1 MVSNKHLNGVT
12 MITVL
17 GGIKGGSG
25 KTTLSTNLCLIQA
38 FSGKR
43 VLLVD
48 ADEQQSASD
57 WSEHREALEI
67 DTPWTT
73 ISLFGSSVRSQVLK
87 MKENYDEIII
97 DVGGRDTTS
106 QRAALTIADI
116 LVAPFQPRSLD
127 VWTIG
132 KLSALIDEVCS
143 INPNLKTYAAINRAD
158 SQGKDNKEAIDLINE
173 TGNILCLEEWVCQRK
188 AFSNASAEG
197 KGVIEMIPQDKKAVE
212 EIRNLSNAI
221 FKRDG
226 ILALK

>member
-1 MVSNKHLNGVT
+1 

-25 KTTLSTNLCLIQA
+25 KTTLSTNLCVIQA
-38 FSGKR
+38 SDGKR

-48 ADEQQSASD
+48 ADEQQSASN
-57 WSEHREALEI
+57 WSEHREGLDI

-87 MKENYDEIII
+87 MKDHYDEIII

-106 QRAALTIADI
+106 QRAALTIADLLI
-116 LVAPFQPRSLD
+116 APFQPRSLD

-132 KLSALIDEVCS
+132 KLSSLLDDVCV
-143 INPNLKTYAAINRAD
+143 INPNLKTYAVINRAD
-158 SQGKDNKEAIDLINE
+158 SQGKDNKEAIDIINE
-173 TGNILCLEEWVCQRK
+173 TGNILCLIEMVCQRK
-188 AFSNASAEG
+188 AFANASAEG
-197 KGVIEMIPQDKKAVE
+197 MGVIEMTPQDKKAVD

-221 FKRDG
+221 FNIKTS
-226 ILALK
+226 LTTLK

>member
-1 MVSNKHLNGVT
+1 

-25 KTTLSTNLCLIQA
+25 KTTLSTNLCVIQA
-38 FSGKR
+38 FLGR
-43 VLLVD
+43 RILLVD

-57 WSEHREALEI
+57 WSEHREGLEI

-73 ISLFGSSVRSQVLK
+73 ISLFGSAVRSQVLK
-87 MKENYDEIII
+87 MKDNYDEIII

-116 LVAPFQPRSLD
+116 LIAPFQPRSLD

-132 KLSALIDEVCS
+132 KLSSLLNEVCV
-143 INPNLKTYAAINRAD
+143 INPNLKTYAVINRAD
-158 SQGKDNKEAIDLINE
+158 SQGKDNKEAISLINE
-173 TGNILCLEEWVCQRK
+173 TGNILCLEELVCQRK

-197 KGVIEMIPQDKKAVE
+197 KGVIEMVPQDKKAVE

-221 FKRDG
+221 FNKDA
-226 ILALK
+226 ILTSK